1 MCLLMSSSVMLQ
13 GDRYM
18 RISAYWQLDA
28 GWFFIHQQSLKGVK
42 TLDLGTKFTLSVE
55 AAMEVNI

>member
-1 MCLLMSSSVMLQ
+1 MLQ
-13 GDRYM
+13 GDQYM